1 MLDREIRTASAQG
14 MAGPE
19 VEEARRLLE
28 NLPARVLDA
37 RARRPLLSTVLDAG
51 NHSVTWDGRDDHGR
65 ELATGVYTYR
75 LQAGEKVAQTP
86 AAEISWIHPNQ
97 LEVTR

>member
-1 MLDREIRTASAQG
+1 MLDREIRKASARG
-14 MAGPE
+14 MTGPV

-51 NHSVTWDGRDDHGR
+51 HHSVTWDGRDDHGR

-75 LQAGEKVAQTP
+75 LQAGQQVD
-86 AAEISWIHPNQ
+86 
-97 LEVTR
+97 TRKLLLLK